1 MKHLGYITG
10 ADSIFLWF
18 PSQNRT
24 FLGRKP
30 YVFGSETVCFWFGNR
45 MFLVRKPYGFGTEN
59 VKRRLV
65 ETDVD
70 LLTTVSYF
78 ILSFYAKIHKRQ
90 NRIDHKRNDASSP
103 LWYKV

>member
-1 MKHLGYITG
+1 MKHLGYIAD

-30 YVFGSETVCFWFGNR
+30 YVFGPE
-45 MFLVRKPYGFGTEN
+45 RKPYGFGTEN

-103 LWYKV
+103 CGTKFRI

>member
-1 MKHLGYITG
+1 MKHLGYITD

-18 PSQNRT
+18 PSQNGFRP
-24 FLGRKP
+24 K
-30 YVFGSETVCFWFGNR
+30 TVRSWDGNR

>member
-1 MKHLGYITG
+1 MKHLGYITD

-30 YVFGSETVCFWFGNR
+30 YVFGSETVRFWDGE
-45 MFLVRKPYGFGTEN
+45 P
-59 VKRRLV
+59 
-65 ETDVD
+65 DVD